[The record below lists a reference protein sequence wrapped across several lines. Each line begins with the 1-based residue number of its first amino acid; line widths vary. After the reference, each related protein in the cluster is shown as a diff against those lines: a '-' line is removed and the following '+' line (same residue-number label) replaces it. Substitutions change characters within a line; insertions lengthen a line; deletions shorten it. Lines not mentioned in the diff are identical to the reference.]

1 MASTEFNWLHLSD
14 LHWGGKNSVTLWPQV
29 EEEFYKDLEKVHK
42 MVDQFDVVI
51 FSGDLTNRGTKEE
64 FKALIIHLQELFK
77 RLKELGSEN
86 VKFLCVPGNHD
97 LVRKYDC
104 KEAKT
109 LASWF
114 SDEQIR
120 EEFFGEPKSKTR
132 SYIKKRFENYK
143 NFLTNCGL
151 PFPDDINYEV
161 IIPGD
166 FSATIE
172 KNGCRFGFIGLNSA
186 FLHLSDEANKYNIAV
201 DVNQFNGVCADQS
214 TQRWCNENTIN
225 MLVTHHPPEWL
236 TGADKSTEV
245 HKLFKS
251 DIAKSGRFHAHL
263 YGHVH
268 ETKSTIISVGGGSY
282 RRDFQGISL
291 FGLEKING
299 ETKRIHGYS
308 AGKVII
314 KDGQGRIRWWP
325 RIRNKKDDESYVIER
340 DITFHLKEDGGYFES
355 DIFVVKKCNSN
366 PPDTPPPKSTKT
378 CSKYSA
384 VTEVFGRETVI
395 ADVITL
401 LKDTNRRL
409 ITLLG
414 PPGIGKTTIAS
425 VIASV
430 FKDKV
435 NPDFKDGVYCCSC
448 QGIEAKDSLTAT
460 ISSVVT
466 NNPDTNE
473 NILFAWLENKEC
485 LLILDNFEDT
495 LADMAN
501 VESFIEK
508 LLKQA
513 SGVKLLITSR
523 ESINL
528 AGIEKVV
535 SVETLTREYSERLI
549 SKLADDLTFTV
560 YLKTGDLNAL
570 LVELGDVPLAIVL
583 AASNL
588 ALGVDYL
595 TKELQKQNIDVLTKC
610 SIKIEDAT
618 KDKCVAKSFLLS
630 YSKIEDNN
638 ERLLFH
644 ICSLFPAGLTKA
656 DAQEILPAL
665 KPKNYASLISKSLI
679 SCPCEGTYTMLALT
693 QTYAYGMFKKMSAKN
708 KKIKAIVACWID
720 LCVRKSIDYYNKP
733 RGKGTRAIKELI
745 RELPDMF
752 RVLDYLISKSE
763 KDSLLEILF
772 NLTDF
777 SRFVGITKEVMAF
790 WEKAS
795 QIAVTVG
802 DITNQAN
809 CIQSIGDIKLR
820 ESRNKEAMESY
831 NKALPLY
838 KQVGDILGEANCIQ
852 SIGHCVIKDNQTD
865 MGIEEVFKAIK
876 LYEKINDKH
885 SIGNTYMQLGR
896 ELEEIE
902 GFQEKSIEY
911 KKTGEEILNSI
922 ERAL

>member
-1 MASTEFNWLHLSD
+1 MASTELNWLHLSD
-14 LHWGGKNSVTLWPQV
+14 LHWGDASSMFLWSQV
-29 EEEFYKDLEKVHK
+29 EDEFYTDLEKVHE
-42 MVDQFDVVI
+42 MAGPFDVVI

-64 FKALIIHLQELFK
+64 FDALIIHLQDLFK

-97 LVRKYDC
+97 LVRHDC
-104 KEAKT
+104 DEADT

-114 SDEQIR
+114 SNEKIR
-120 EEFFGEPKSKTR
+120 KRFFNEPKSRTR
-132 SYIKKRFENYK
+132 LYINERFENYK
-143 NFLTNCGL
+143 NFLTSCDL
-151 PFPDDINYEV
+151 PFPDDINYGV
-161 IIPGD
+161 IPGD
-166 FSATIE
+166 FSAVIKKGE
-172 KNGCRFGFIGLNSA
+172 CRFGLIGLNSA
-186 FLHLSDEANKYNIAV
+186 FLHLSDDANKYNIAV

-236 TGADKSTEV
+236 ADGSTEV
-245 HKLFKS
+245 HKFFKS
-251 DIAKSGRFHAHL
+251 DIAPSGRFHAHL

-268 ETKSTIISVGGGSY
+268 ETKSTIISVGGGKY
-282 RRDFQGISL
+282 RREFQGISL

-355 DIFVVKKCNSN
+355 DIFDVKKCIS
-366 PPDTPPPKSTKT
+366 DTPPPKSTNT

-384 VTEVFGRETVI
+384 VTEVIGRETVI
-395 ADVITL
+395 AGVITL

-495 LADMAN
+495 LADRAN

-508 LLKQA
+508 LLEQA

-588 ALGVDYL
+588 VLGVDYL

-610 SIKIEDAT
+610 GIKIEDTT

-630 YSKIEDNN
+630 YSKIKDNN

-644 ICSLFPAGLTKA
+644 ICSLFPTGLTEA

-679 SCPCEGTYTMLALT
+679 SCPYKGTYTMLALM
-693 QTYAYGMFKKMSAKN
+693 QTYAYGMFKKMSAKS
-708 KKIKAIVACWID
+708 KKYKVIVARWID
-720 LCVRKSIDYYNKP
+720 LCVRKSIEYYKTP
-733 RGKGTRAIKELI
+733 RGKGTRAINELI
-745 RELPDMF
+745 KEFPDMF
-752 RVLDYLISKSE
+752 RVLDYLILRSE
-763 KDSLLEILF
+763 KDSFWEILF
-772 NLTDF
+772 NLVDF
-777 SRFVGITKEVMAF
+777 SRFAGITKEVMTF
-790 WEKAS
+790 LEKAR
-795 QIAVTVG
+795 QIAETAG
-802 DITNQAN
+802 DITNQAR
-809 CIQSIGDIKLR
+809 CIRSIGDINFR

-838 KQVGDILGEANCIQ
+838 KQVGDILGEANCIK
-852 SIGHCVIKDNQTD
+852 GLGLCVIKDNQTD

-876 LYEKINDKH
+876 LYAQINDKH
-885 SIGNTYMQLGR
+885 STGEAYTELAHV
-896 ELEEIE
+896 LEEIE
-902 GFQEKSIEY
+902 GFQEKAIEY

-922 ERAL
+922 ERAM